1 MLLQRHLRIVAC
13 NTEEQMMDM
22 NAIQVAFAS
31 TDMKTVN
38 QHFGS
43 SESFVIYAVTTEK
56 ATLKEVAQF
65 QAYAQDGNEDKLAE
79 KFKLLDGCAAVYCQ
93 AVGGSAIRQLTAQ
106 GIQPVKVS
114 EGAPIQE
121 LLESLQ
127 TELRN
132 GPTNW
137 LAKAVQKQQKSSD
150 SSRFDEMEA
159 EGWNE

>member
-1 MLLQRHLRIVAC
+1 
-13 NTEEQMMDM
+13 MDTS
-22 NAIQVAFAS
+22 AIQVAFAS

-43 SESFVIYAVTTEK
+43 SESFVIYSVTATS
-56 ATLKEVAQF
+56 ATLREAAQF

-79 KFKLLDGCAAVYCQ
+79 KFKLLEGCAAVYCQ
-93 AVGGSAIRQLTAQ
+93 AIGGSAIRQLTVQ

-114 EGAPIQE
+114 EGATIHE

-137 LAKAVQKQQKSSD
+137 LAKAVQKQQKSGD
-150 SSRFDEMEA
+150 SNNNRFDEMEA